1 MIPEPQKTY
10 LLELLV
16 ALGPF
21 AEDFV
26 LAGAQS
32 MKFALRESR
41 ATKDFDFLLDVI
53 HLRERNAEVKR
64 ILTSLDYKV
73 VPESQHFQFEKPIPN
88 SNEVLRIE
96 FMAPHELKRKRNFRV
111 DVEKGLHARECYG
124 GAIAL
129 QESDSHDLAGLLPDG
144 SAVQTP
150 IRVTR
155 PTALVLL
162 KLLALDDRYRNIRG
176 PAEAEHDREE
186 ARTHAADIM
195 AIMTAAIDLDSFR
208 RVFQNQFKEQAEVE
222 NRIEGILR
230 EYFQTDSAPGMLLY
244 EEALQRDTPADS
256 RTRARLRDELNRAF
270 KMITALV
277 PTNDR
282 PTPMQRA
289 AVRS

>member
-10 LLELLV
+10 LLDLLV

-32 MKFALRESR
+32 MKFALAESR

-53 HLRERNAEVKR
+53 HLREQNAEVKR

-73 VPESQHFQFEKPIPN
+73 VHESQHFQFEKPIPN
-88 SNEVLRIE
+88 TQEVLRIE
-96 FMAPHELKRKRNFRV
+96 FMAPHELKRKRDFRV

-129 QESDSHDLAGLLPDG
+129 QESDSHELAGLLPDG
-144 SAVQTP
+144 SSVQIP

-155 PTALVLL
+155 PTALALL

-176 PAEAEHDREE
+176 PADAQHDREE

-195 AIMTAAIDLDSFR
+195 AIMTAAIDFDSFR
-208 RVFQNQFKEQAEVE
+208 HIFQNQFKEQTEVE
-222 NRIEGILR
+222 SRVKDILR
-230 EYFQTDSAPGMLLY
+230 EYFQSDSAPGMLLY
-244 EEALQRDTPADS
+244 EEALQRDTPAD
-256 RTRARLRDELNRAF
+256 RRMRVRLRDELNRAF
-270 KMITALV
+270 RMVHVLV
-277 PTNDR
+277 SADDEPPPR
-282 PTPMQRA
+282 QI
-289 AVRS
+289 